1 MRVNVPPAVMVTTP
15 FFYLLDRA
23 ELGIG
28 VGMLEHLADIRLPL
42 EIATSV
48 CLEAAQHCI
57 FPAH

>member
-23 ELGIG
+23 GLVSG
-28 VGMLEHLADIRLPL
+28 VDMLEDLNDIRLPL
-42 EIATSV
+42 ETATFV
-48 CLEAAQHCI
+48 CLEAAQDCI